1 MIFVCKLVIVAGL
14 SAAAIIVLCCPSV
27 DADCGRVRSCAV
39 ATPYIAPVVA
49 SYSPVY
55 PSVTVATVQAY
66 PVVAV
71 PLYSAGY
78 SAGDATVQQL
88 VQLLLSQQQR
98 LDKLEQGGGPI
109 ANTPRPGGMAPAAPE
124 ASRTWTSCLG
134 CHEAPATKG
143 GGHILFSGGLP
154 THWDC
159 REMLELQ
166 DRITRPPNSD
176 GVMPKGGPPLSG
188 EDVET
193 IIAELKR
200 MAATT
205 AAK

>member
-1 MIFVCKLVIVAGL
+1 MTRFPVHLLTAALLGLCVVI
-14 SAAAIIVLCCPSV
+14 CCPSV

-39 ATPYIAPVVA
+39 ATPYVAPVVA

-98 LDKLEQGGGPI
+98 LDKLEQQGPT

-124 ASRTWTSCLG
+124 ANRTWTSCVG
-134 CHEAPATKG
+134 CHDGNAAKG
-143 GGHILFSGGLP
+143 EGHVLFAGGLP
-154 THWDC
+154 THWDAGTMI
-159 REMLELQ
+159 EVV
-166 DRITRPPNSD
+166 DRTTRPADAKGS
-176 GVMPKGGPPLSG
+176 MPKGGPALTG
-188 EDVET
+188 EDVE
-193 IIAELKR
+193 AMLSDVKR
-200 MAATT
+200 MAAT
-205 AAK
+205 AQK